1 MNNSKNIE
9 DIKVALQKLAA
20 DIPSGNP
27 AGAPM
32 GNSPSTPQEVMD
44 LIDQAIDLLENA
56 QGGIPASKGG
66 EASANQPAPVQTAAE
81 KAPETVT
88 PGEGLTDDKKKSIQ
102 KTEPRVSGSGEGEKP
117 NPSELIARIAA
128 LEEEL
133 EKKKKEEVGMEYAKL
148 FPEEIRQAKFDEMV
162 KSNDSIDTLT
172 MKYQAAKEVS
182 ETTVKIATQTPNHNS
197 YTNLGSFR
205 KASQNTSSVPEW
217 RF

>member
-1 MNNSKNIE
+1 MTNSKNIE

-27 AGAPM
+27 SGAPM

-56 QGGIPASKGG
+56 QGGIPANKGG
-66 EASANQPAPVQTAAE
+66 DQQPAPVQTAAE
-81 KAPETVT
+81 KAPESVT

-148 FPEEIRQAKFDEMV
+148 FPEEIRQAKFDEIV
-162 KSNDSIDTLT
+162 NSKDSIDVLS

-205 KASQNTSSVPEW
+205 KASQNVSSVPEW

>member
-1 MNNSKNIE
+1 MTNSKNIE

-20 DIPSGNP
+20 DIPS
-27 AGAPM
+27 GAPM

-56 QGGIPASKGG
+56 QGGIPANKGG
-66 EASANQPAPVQTAAE
+66 DQQPAPVQTAAE
-81 KAPETVT
+81 KAPESVT

-148 FPEEIRQAKFDEMV
+148 FPEEVRQAKFDEIV
-162 KSNDSIDTLT
+162 NSKDSIDVLS

-205 KASQNTSSVPEW
+205 KASQNVSSVPEW